1 MAGTKP
7 KREFV
12 LGALGAGAVCVVVW
26 GGVPIVT
33 RVGTAEFDPQLF
45 GVLRSVL
52 ALPIV
57 GAMLLIMR
65 PRLPLDPKSWALLLI
80 SGVGGFVA
88 FPILFSIGQAMT
100 SAAHGALV
108 IAVIPVFTGVFV
120 AIADRRRP
128 GRAWVVGAALA
139 CAGEY
144 WLIGGRANSGG
155 SGASFVGDLL
165 VLAGVA
171 VAALGHV
178 TGAKLARSI
187 GAAAVTYWSLAL
199 AGVLM
204 LPVALY
210 AAVTGVLAGQSL
222 AAWGCAL
229 YMSWLASIF
238 CYVLWYQALDRGG
251 IDRIAAVQFAQPL
264 ITLGLAALLLDEAL
278 SIEVLGAAALILA
291 GVFLCQRRR

>member
-1 MAGTKP
+1 MAGAKP
-7 KREFV
+7 KRELV
-12 LGALGAGAVCVVVW
+12 LGALGAGAVCVAVW

-33 RVGTAEFDPQLF
+33 RVGTAEIDPHLF

-65 PRLPLDPKSWALLLI
+65 PRLPLDLKSWALLLV
-80 SGVGGFVA
+80 SGIGGFAA
-88 FPILFSIGQAMT
+88 FPILFSTGQAMT
-100 SAAHGALV
+100 SASHGALV

-128 GRAWVVGAALA
+128 GRAWVLGAALA

-144 WLIGGRANSGG
+144 WLIGGRPGG
-155 SGASFVGDLL
+155 GAAASVVGDLL

-171 VAALGHV
+171 VSALGHV

-199 AGVLM
+199 AGTLM
-204 LPVALY
+204 LPVAIH
-210 AAVTGVLAGQSL
+210 AAATGALAGKSL
-222 AAWGCAL
+222 PAWGCAF

-251 IDRIAAVQFAQPL
+251 IDRISAVQFAQPL
-264 ITLGLAALLLDEAL
+264 ITLVLAALLLDEAL
-278 SIEVLGAAALILA
+278 SIEVLGAAALIVA
-291 GVFLCQRRR
+291 GVFLCQRPR